1 MPICEMNTAL
11 LIYGLRSARLPNLCP
26 RTMWFNTEQLSGD
39 IECQVATEA
48 NYDLKP
54 KQNRRLC
61 RPLAIFLSSFKKK
74 KKVGFMTLSIALKKK
89 KKNPQENKNDNNKKQ
104 TPRLREMK

>member
-1 MPICEMNTAL
+1 
-11 LIYGLRSARLPNLCP
+11 
-26 RTMWFNTEQLSGD
+26 MWFNTEQLSGD

-89 KKNPQENKNDNNKKQ
+89 KKTHKKTKTTTTKNKPQGSG
-104 TPRLREMK
+104 R